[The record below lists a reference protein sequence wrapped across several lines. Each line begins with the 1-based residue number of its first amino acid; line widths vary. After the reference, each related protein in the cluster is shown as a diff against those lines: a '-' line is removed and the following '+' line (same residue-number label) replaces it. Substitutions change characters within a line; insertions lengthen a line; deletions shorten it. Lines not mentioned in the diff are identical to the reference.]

1 MNICESYI
9 SKRSETFPIAPLG
22 CHPARGTVPTSAL
35 LYYVA
40 SAWRGLVVAW
50 GKAGPRSNYQHSPG
64 LASCSMPAN
73 TQNNWKLPTKD
84 LIILLFALK
93 SIITKLLLINL
104 CHSGGCLFGGMF
116 PGNGAWGT
124 RSRDYVCHVT
134 GDVAWYDPRLYI
146 GWRSSAPCHWVTVR
160 RLVRLCQIEQLK
172 TLQRR
177 HFEFGQKLKYFECFV
192 NRTTVTLAQVCNHS
206 YFTLYPV

>member
-64 LASCSMPAN
+64 PASCSLPAN

-93 SIITKLLLINL
+93 SIITKLLLTNL
-104 CHSGGCLFGGMF
+104 CHSGGCLLSGMY
-116 PGNGAWGT
+116 PGNGA
-124 RSRDYVCHVT
+124 
-134 GDVAWYDPRLYI
+134 
-146 GWRSSAPCHWVTVR
+146 
-160 RLVRLCQIEQLK
+160 
-172 TLQRR
+172 
-177 HFEFGQKLKYFECFV
+177 
-192 NRTTVTLAQVCNHS
+192 
-206 YFTLYPV
+206 